1 MRMPKVPKW
10 LLLLLVVA
18 AAWYVLVGSREH
30 ANPITPPTPT
40 PTPSPTTAT
49 SSTKK

>member
-1 MRMPKVPKW
+1 MPKVPKW

-18 AAWYVLVGSREH
+18 AAWYVLVGSREY
-30 ANPITPPTPT
+30 ADPVTQ